1 MMETAIHELK
11 AVQAEKY
18 QRSSLDSLRV
28 CAITCDCYPDDP
40 LVRRTAEAAASAGC
54 NYHVICSMK
63 EGQAKDELFNGVH
76 VHRIKLRGRQGKPL
90 GRISGM
96 PLGTMLVLW
105 LIFSFLSS
113 TKLTRL
119 HIIHKFDVVHIHNLP
134 DFLVF
139 AALIPKIFGAQVV
152 LHVQDVSPELMATRA
167 IGWWRRIAVALA
179 RWQEHMSTS
188 FADHVLTTGR
198 PFKELL
204 LKHGVPAAKLSIILN
219 SADPKL
225 FPAEKRTDPY
235 LGEASAE
242 RPVLLMYHGTCA
254 ARFGLDVAIRAF
266 AKARSKAPC
275 LRLHIMG
282 QGDAVP
288 SLKELAQTLGLA
300 DCITFF
306 PAGPVDTVADFIEH
320 GDIGIIPYPSNGF
333 TDLVLPTKA
342 YEFALM
348 RRPMIASDT
357 VAIRSMFRAQS
368 IVLCAPS
375 SADGLA
381 EAITDL
387 YWHPLKRAQ
396 LVASA
401 EEDNMNYRWE
411 LMAERYRQLLV
422 SLATTSDHASS
433 SHIVGGEVCRS
444 PADYEDEE
452 RR

>member
-1 MMETAIHELK
+1 MMETATHELK
-11 AVQAEKY
+11 AVEAEEY
-18 QRSSLDSLRV
+18 QRYSIDSLRV

-54 NYHVICSMK
+54 SYHVICSMK
-63 EGQAKDELFNGVH
+63 EGQARDELFNGVH

-105 LIFSFLSS
+105 LIFLFLSS

-119 HIIHKFDVVHIHNLP
+119 HIIHKFHVVHIHNLP

-139 AALIPKIFGAQVV
+139 AALIPKFFGAQVV
-152 LHVQDVSPELMATRA
+152 LHVQDVSPELTATRA
-167 IGWWRRIAVALA
+167 TGRWRRIAVALA
-179 RWQEHMSTS
+179 RWQEHMSTA

-198 PFKELL
+198 IFKEIL
-204 LKHGVPAAKLSIILN
+204 LKHGVPEAKLSMIHN

-225 FPAEKRTDPY
+225 FPAEKRTEPY

-242 RPVLLMYHGTCA
+242 RPILLMYHGTCA
-254 ARFGLDVAIRAF
+254 ARCGLDVAIRAF
-266 AKARSKAPC
+266 AKARSKAPF

-282 QGDAVP
+282 QGEALP

-300 DCITFF
+300 DYITFF
-306 PAGPVDTVADFIEH
+306 PTGPVDTVADFIEH
-320 GDIGIIPYPSNGF
+320 RDIGIIPYLNGF
-333 TDLVLPTKA
+333 MDLVLPTKA

-357 VAIRSMFRAQS
+357 VGMRSMFRAQS

-375 SADGLA
+375 SADSLA

-396 LVASA
+396 LVLSA
-401 EEDNMNYRWE
+401 EADNMNYRWE

-422 SLATTSDHASS
+422 SLATTSDHANP
-433 SHIVGGEVCRS
+433 H
-444 PADYEDEE
+444 
-452 RR
+452 